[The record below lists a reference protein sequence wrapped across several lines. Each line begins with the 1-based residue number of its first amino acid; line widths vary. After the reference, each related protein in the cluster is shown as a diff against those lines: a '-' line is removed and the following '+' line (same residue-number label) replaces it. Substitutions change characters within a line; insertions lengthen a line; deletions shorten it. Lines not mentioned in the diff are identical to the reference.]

1 MESAK
6 LRSETHISAAY
17 DNSVEC
23 EINNPCPDPC
33 DDQIIEYQNTKTT
46 ITNIEIEITKLTEE
60 YNTYL
65 EKYYEHIEI
74 CPELEEL
81 YPISQVWRL

>member
-17 DNSVEC
+17 DNAVEC
-23 EINNPCPDPC
+23 EIDNPCPDPC

-46 ITNIEIEITKLTEE
+46 IYNIEMEIDKLLEE

-81 YPISQVWRL
+81 YPISQI